1 MDSSPAIVVYDASV
15 LYPFHLRNLLV
26 QLAYEGVVAARWTDA
41 IHEEWIRSLA
51 AKSGVPRARL
61 LRTRNLMKAA
71 LPEADVTSYEG
82 HLANLSLPDPG
93 DLHVLAAA
101 VAAGASIIVTW
112 NLRHFPLAATAQYG
126 IAAQD
131 PDSFLA
137 ALHERDGELIAC
149 VVEAARANL
158 RRTVPPAAE
167 FLGQLER
174 QGLARFVGR
183 LRSGT
188 P

>member
-41 IHEEWIRSLA
+41 IHEEWIRSFA
-51 AKSGVPRARL
+51 AKSGVSRERL
-61 LRTRNLMKAA
+61 LRTRDLMKAV
-71 LPEADVTSYEG
+71 LPDADVTSCER
-82 HLANLSLPDPG
+82 HLAKLSLPDSG

-101 VAAGASIIVTW
+101 AAGASIIVTW
-112 NLRHFPLAATAQYG
+112 NLRHFPLAATGQYDV
-126 IAAQD
+126 AAQD
-131 PDSFLA
+131 PDSFLT

-149 VVEAARANL
+149 VVDAARANL
-158 RRTVPPAAE
+158 RRTVPSATE
-167 FLGQLER
+167 FLDQLER

-183 LRSGT
+183 LRSAA